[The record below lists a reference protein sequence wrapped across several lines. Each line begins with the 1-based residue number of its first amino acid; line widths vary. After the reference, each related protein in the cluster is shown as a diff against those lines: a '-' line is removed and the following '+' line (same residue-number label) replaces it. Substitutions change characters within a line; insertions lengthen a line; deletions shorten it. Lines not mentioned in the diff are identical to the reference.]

1 MWEFLMPS
9 SVQSSCESQFGAAK
23 ADGGGPVLHA
33 SENSEQFHRLQNL
46 FDKSFKAARVG
57 IWECTLPDET
67 LTWTDTVYELFELE
81 PRSALVR
88 EATVALYMPESRRKL
103 TEVRSAAIRDG
114 DGFTLDAQ
122 IVTAKGNL
130 KWIRIT
136 AIVERHDGQPV
147 RIFGMKQDITAEKTL
162 FEQIRR
168 LAETDPVT
176 GLASRTKFD
185 TAFDEAV
192 TASST
197 VQKALLLIDLDS
209 FKAVNDRLGH
219 QAGDECLRDAG
230 RRICEATPDASAIA
244 RLGGDEFA
252 IILDCES
259 LESLDAAARRVAGK
273 LEWWVGSYP
282 DKLKVSASVGA
293 AMILPG
299 MAAKD
304 IFAEAD
310 RALYAV
316 KAKGK
321 HNLGL
326 SVEPV
331 RVASVA

>member
-1 MWEFLMPS
+1 MNCS
-9 SVQSSCESQFGAAK
+9 SWSRDRRWYGRR
-23 ADGGGPVLHA
+23 PL
-33 SENSEQFHRLQNL
+33 
-46 FDKSFKAARVG
+46 
-57 IWECTLPDET
+57 
-67 LTWTDTVYELFELE
+67 
-81 PRSALVR
+81 RSTCRNPAG
-88 EATVALYMPESRRKL
+88 KL

-192 TASST
+192 TASAT

-219 QAGDECLRDAG
+219 QAGDECFKGCRPADLRG
-230 RRICEATPDASAIA
+230 NPRCVGNCPPKRRTS
-244 RLGGDEFA
+244 FA

>member
-1 MWEFLMPS
+1 MPGS
-9 SVQSSCESQFGAAK
+9 LQSQSESCLEATK
-23 ADGGGPVLHA
+23 ADAGGHVCSA
-33 SENSEQFHRLQNL
+33 TANSEQFHRLQNL

-81 PRSALVR
+81 PRSPLVR
-88 EATVALYMPESRRKL
+88 EATVALYLPESRKKL

-130 KWIRIT
+130 RWIRIT
-136 AIVERHDGQPV
+136 AIVERTDGQPV
-147 RIFGMKQDITAEKTL
+147 RLFGMKQDITAEKNL
-162 FEQIRR
+162 FEHIRR

-192 TASST
+192 TASSSR
-197 VQKALLLIDLDS
+197 QKALLLIDLDS

-219 QAGDECLRDAG
+219 QAGDDCLRDAG
-230 RRICEATPDASAIA
+230 RRICEAAPDAAAIA

-259 LESLDAAARRVAGK
+259 VESLDATARRVASK

-282 DKLKVSASVGA
+282 DKLKVSASVGT

-299 MAAKD
+299 RAAKD

-310 RALYAV
+310 RALYVV

-321 HNLGL
+321 NGL
-326 SVEPV
+326 DLPSIAV
-331 RVASVA
+331 RTVGAA